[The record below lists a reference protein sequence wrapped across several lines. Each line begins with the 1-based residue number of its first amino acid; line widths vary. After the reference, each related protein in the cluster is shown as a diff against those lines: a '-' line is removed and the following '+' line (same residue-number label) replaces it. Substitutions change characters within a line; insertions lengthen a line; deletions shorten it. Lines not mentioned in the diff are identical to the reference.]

1 MQWGSVEHCPALLCT
16 MGEDQPLASSVLWQ
30 VLFIHLTTSS
40 QKALIAEEVG
50 WTA

>member
-1 MQWGSVEHCPALLCT
+1 

>member
-1 MQWGSVEHCPALLCT
+1 MQWGSIEHCPALLCA
-16 MGEDQPLASSVLWQ
+16 MREDQPLASSVLWQ

-50 WTA
+50 RTA